1 MQCTSSNCSP
11 AACSTGYSS
20 PFPPHP
26 SIAIDFYSCTVQSQ
40 VRMYCESQAKYP
52 GKSWMELFP
61 DDCFPNDTP
70 EDKIKS
76 VFIVTY
82 FYPSPSFLPSFSL
95 IFLLPAFLILPLPSP
110 SNLFLFPHLPTSFSF
125 SCSPILASLPP
136 FLPLSTPHPPSSTI
150 HGIFLNIHVHGTWS
164 FYSQEC

>member
-11 AACSTGYSS
+11 VACSTGYSS

-70 EDKIKS
+70 DDKIKS

-82 FYPSPSFLPSFSL
+82 FYPSPSFLPSFSP
-95 IFLLPAFLILPLPSP
+95 ISLLPPYLILPLPSP
-110 SNLFLFPHLPTSFSF
+110 TNLSLFLSFPYLGLPTT
-125 SCSPILASLPP
+125 
-136 FLPLSTPHPPSSTI
+136 FLPLSTPHPPSSTNR
-150 HGIFLNIHVHGTWS
+150 GIFLNIHVHGTL
-164 FYSQEC
+164 YI